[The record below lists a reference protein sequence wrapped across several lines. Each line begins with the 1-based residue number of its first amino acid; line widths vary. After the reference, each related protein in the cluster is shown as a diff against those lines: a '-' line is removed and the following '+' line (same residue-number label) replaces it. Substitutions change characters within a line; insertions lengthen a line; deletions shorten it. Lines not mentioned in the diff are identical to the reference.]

1 MAAPAAAAAAA
12 GAESWLPVESNP
24 EAFNAYAAKLGLDTT
39 AVRFVDVMSTE
50 AWALDMI
57 PRPVLAVLMLFPVKA
72 ASEAHRAAEEAARVA
87 PGAVAAP
94 ASFFVSQTIPQAC
107 GTIALVH
114 AVATCSS
121 QTGGALSLSPASWFH
136 SFVQAQQAASPAERC
151 AAMAADAQLE
161 AAHGEAVHAGQSAV
175 VDEAHEH
182 FACFVERSGQLV
194 ELDGRKAAPIA
205 HGPTSPASLLEDVV
219 RVVQGFVSAPARAH
233 AHART
238 RACAC
243 AQGGIACLRASARR
257 TRTCA
262 LARAYPRHV
271 SHAHSDRTLLRLAR
285 VRRWRAT
292 RASSALRCLHSRP
305 PRTTSEG
312 LARGRAESG
321 ECTFMGG
328 DYALSLAGRT
338 SPVAPALKALG
349 G

>member
-1 MAAPAAAAAAA
+1 MAAPSAAAG

-24 EAFNAYAAKLGLDTT
+24 EAFNAYAAKLGLDTS

-114 AVATCSS
+114 AVANCST
-121 QTGGALSLSPASWFH
+121 QTGGALSLAPASWFH
-136 SFVQAQQAASPAERC
+136 SFVLAQQAALPAERC

-219 RVVQGFVSAPARAH
+219 RVVQGFVSAPRPRSCSHARARARARARWRACSRARVRGGRAH
-233 AHART
+233 APLHAHIRATLRT
-238 RACAC
+238 RILIVPCPACTRSQMARDP
-243 AQGGIACLRASARR
+243 GELRF
-257 TRTCA
+257 TMLA
-262 LARAYPRHV
+262 LAPA
-271 SHAHSDRTLLRLAR
+271 
-285 VRRWRAT
+285 
-292 RASSALRCLHSRP
+292 
-305 PRTTSEG
+305 
-312 LARGRAESG
+312 AED
-321 ECTFMGG
+321 E
-328 DYALSLAGRT
+328 
-338 SPVAPALKALG
+338 
-349 G
+349 